1 MGEVV
6 SRPDTYQRA
15 RKTGLDMMG
24 HVPLGTHICHFYQT
38 KKDLV
43 DILVPYFKAGLEGNQ
58 LCIWITS
65 EPLPVREAKA
75 VLSKAV
81 KDVDKYISKGQLEIL
96 DDSQWVTNSGR
107 FDAEKALHSWVEKQN
122 QSAQRGF
129 DTLRLSGNP
138 SWLDERD
145 WSEWINY
152 EAALDNVIE
161 KNGIIGLCS
170 FCLDKC
176 GIGEVI
182 DAVNSHHMT
191 LMRRGG
197 EWEAIDNIGHS
208 RAKILM
214 DRQGQILD
222 QLHDALVTTDLDGY
236 VISWNN
242 AATRL
247 YGHVPEEVLGKHITF
262 LYPKEGHEFLLN
274 HVIGPVKKKGSHDV
288 EVRVRRKSGEE
299 AYVHLF
305 LSLLRDGNGSAT
317 SIISS
322 GLDVTERKRAED
334 LRLSQER
341 FSKAFHSS
349 PDAIVIS
356 TVRDGRF
363 IDVNESLLRTTGYS
377 RAEVIG
383 RTSNELGFW
392 PKPEERTRFVGMLRK
407 QGFVRDLEVRFR
419 MKQGE
424 LRVGLL
430 SAQVIYSGGELCSVA
445 IMHDITERKRVEEE
459 LRRSQEQ
466 LRNLSEHLQR
476 AREEERAC
484 IAREIHDELGQA
496 LTALK
501 MDLSWLGKRLPFEK
515 DSLYEKVG
523 AMSKLIDTTTQ
534 SVRRISTQLR
544 PGLLDDLGLVA
555 AIEWQAQEF
564 QERTKIRCKLALHAD
579 DIVLNRELST
589 TCFRIFQEALTN
601 VARHAD
607 ATRVMVTLKRNA
619 DRLSLEVID
628 NGKGIT
634 KEEISHPKSFG
645 LLGMLERARFCGGD
659 VKISGIQGKGTTVVA
674 VIPLR
679 PEGESI

>member
-6 SRPDTYQRA
+6 SIPGTCKSS

-24 HVPLGTHICHFYQT
+24 DAPSGTHICHFYQT
-38 KKDLV
+38 KEDLV
-43 DILVPYFKAGLEGNQ
+43 DILVPYFKAGLEGNE

-65 EPLPVREAKA
+65 EPLSLREAKA
-75 VLSKAV
+75 LLSKTV
-81 KDVDKYISKGQLEIL
+81 KDLDKYINKGQLEIF
-96 DDSQWVTNSGR
+96 DDSQWVTKSGR
-107 FDAEKALHSWVEKQN
+107 FKAEKALRGWVEKQN
-122 QSAQRGF
+122 QAEQGGF
-129 DTLRLSGNP
+129 EGLRLSVNP
-138 SWLDERD
+138 SWLGESD
-145 WSEWINY
+145 WREWITY
-152 EAALDNVIE
+152 EAALDHVIE
-161 KNGIIGLCS
+161 KNRIIAICS
-170 FCLDKC
+170 FCLGKC
-176 GIGEVI
+176 GVGEVI

-191 LMRRGG
+191 FMRRGG

-214 DRQGQILD
+214 GRQGQILD

-236 VISWNN
+236 VISWNK

-247 YGHVPEEVLGKHITF
+247 YGHAPEEAMGKHITF
-262 LYPKEGHEFLLN
+262 LYPKEEHEFLLN
-274 HVIGPVKKKGSHDV
+274 QVIGPVKKKGSHDV
-288 EVRVRRKSGEE
+288 EVRVRKKSGEE

-305 LSLLRDGNGSAT
+305 LSLLQDGNGSAT

-341 FSKAFHSS
+341 FSRAFHSS

-392 PKPEERTRFVGMLRK
+392 PKPEERTRFVSMLRK

-515 DSLYEKVG
+515 DSLFEKLG

-534 SVRRISTQLR
+534 TVRRISTQLR

-564 QERTKIRCKLALHAD
+564 QERTKIRCELSLQAG

-601 VARHAD
+601 VARHAH

-619 DRLSLEVID
+619 DKLSLEVID

-634 KEEISHPKSFG
+634 EEEISHPKSFG

-679 PEGESI
+679 PEKETG